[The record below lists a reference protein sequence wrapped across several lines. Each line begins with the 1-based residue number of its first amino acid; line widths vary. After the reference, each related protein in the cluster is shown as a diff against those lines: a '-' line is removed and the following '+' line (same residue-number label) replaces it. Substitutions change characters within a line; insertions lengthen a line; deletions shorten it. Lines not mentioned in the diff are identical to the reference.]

1 MKNLKITVNGIAY
14 DVQVEEVNGTFAA
27 APVIAPAP
35 QYKPVPM
42 PRPVAAPV
50 PVAAAP
56 IAPVPV
62 KASSVSAAKPSG
74 NAETVESPLPGN
86 VMSINVKPGDSVKAG
101 QVLLMLEAMKM
112 ENEIVAPHDATIK
125 NVCVNKGD
133 TVDAGAPL
141 VIIC

>member
-14 DVQVEEVNGTFAA
+14 NVQVEEVNGTFAA
-27 APVIAPAP
+27 APVPAPAP

-56 IAPVPV
+56 V
-62 KASSVSAAKPSG
+62 KASAAPAAKPSG

-86 VMSINVKPGDSVKAG
+86 VMSIKVKPGDSVKAG

-112 ENEIVAPHDATIK
+112 ENEIVAPRDATVK
-125 NVCVNKGD
+125 SLCVNKGD

>member
-1 MKNLKITVNGIAY
+1 MKNLKITVNGTAY

-27 APVIAPAP
+27 APVAAPDP
-35 QYKPVPM
+35 QYKPMPV
-42 PRPVAAPV
+42 PRPVAPAP
-50 PVAAAP
+50 A
-56 IAPVPV
+56 PV
-62 KASSVSAAKPSG
+62 KASAAPVAQSSA

-86 VMSINVKPGDSVKAG
+86 VMSINVNPGDSVKAG
-101 QVLLMLEAMKM
+101 QILLSLEAMKM

-125 NVCVNKGD
+125 SLCVNKGD

>member
-1 MKNLKITVNGIAY
+1 MKKNLKITVNGIAY

-27 APVIAPAP
+27 APAAAPAP
-35 QYKPVPM
+35 QYKPMPV
-42 PRPVAAPV
+42 PRPVAAPA

-56 IAPVPV
+56 V
-62 KASSVSAAKPSG
+62 KASVPAAQPSG

-101 QVLLMLEAMKM
+101 QILLILEAMKM

-125 NVCVNKGD
+125 SLCVNKGD